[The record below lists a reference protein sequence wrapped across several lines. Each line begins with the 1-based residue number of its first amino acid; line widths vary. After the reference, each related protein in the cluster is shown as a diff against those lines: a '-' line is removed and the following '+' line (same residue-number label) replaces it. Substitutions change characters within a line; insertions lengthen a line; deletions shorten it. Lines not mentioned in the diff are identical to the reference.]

1 MSLGILEILL
11 ALGAQTIAVGMFV
24 GATNGNVKRL
34 IKDVEKIDARLQ
46 EMHILQ
52 NHVNVLASMLND
64 MQRRLA
70 KVESDC

>member
-34 IKDVEKIDARLQ
+34 IKDVEKIDTRLQ

-70 KVESDC
+70 IVESDC